1 MAQGQ
6 FDREK
11 FIDLV
16 HLVCSK
22 CHETQLG
29 AVKLHKVLYYVD
41 MIHYAAEGCP
51 VSGATYRKR
60 PFGPTADY
68 LLTALG
74 ELEKRK
80 KLLVY
85 EQEYFGYQ
93 KKCFRIIE
101 SPNTARFGAKEL
113 ELIDETVDFVC
124 YNNTARSI
132 SEFSHNLAWE
142 RTDAGEEI
150 PYYTAIELFPEDV
163 SEDTLDWAK
172 NVGGDIEEIHSGQR
186 WMDFEEF
193 RGFRGRILETHQTLS

>member
-1 MAQGQ
+1 MHVQ

-11 FIDLV
+11 FNDLV

-22 CHETQLG
+22 CDETRLG

-41 MIHYAAEGCP
+41 MIRYAAEGRP

-68 LLTALG
+68 LLTALD
-74 ELEKRK
+74 ELQNLK
-80 KLLVY
+80 KLHVY
-85 EQEYFGYQ
+85 EQDYFGYN
-93 KKCFRIIE
+93 KKCFKSLE
-101 SPNTARFGAKEL
+101 EPNTARFDATEL
-113 ELIDETVDFVC
+113 ALVEETVDFVC
-124 YNNTARSI
+124 NNNTARSI

-150 PYYTAIELFPEDV
+150 PYYTAIELFPEEI

-172 NVGGDIEEIHSGQR
+172 GVGGDIEEIHSRKG

-193 RGFRGRILETHQTLS
+193 RHFRDRILETHQNLS